1 VNPFEIIRM
10 EAAQFP
16 IRRLCKLLDVSPSG
30 YYAAKSRRT
39 SPKRDTESRVVTK
52 MKAIHARTRG
62 VYGSRRMIAE
72 LGEPIGRNR
81 VARLMRAN
89 GLQPRVRRRFL
100 ITTDSSH
107 RLPVAPNLLMQKFS
121 TEGPNRVWTSDI
133 TYVWTA
139 EGWCYLAVI
148 LDLFSRRVVGWA
160 LADHMRQELCIRAL
174 QRALRR
180 RRPAAGLV
188 CHSDRG
194 SQYASRCYRAVL
206 ADHEAASSM
215 SRAGNCYDNAVTE
228 SFFASLKKECT
239 RRTSFATRTEAYDAV
254 SSYIDGFYNL
264 ERRHSSL
271 QYLSPIDYEHRWS
284 QTQAA

>member
-1 VNPFEIIRM
+1 
-10 EAAQFP
+10 
-16 IRRLCKLLDVSPSG
+16 
-30 YYAAKSRRT
+30 
-39 SPKRDTESRVVTK
+39 

-81 VARLMRAN
+81 VARSMRAN
-89 GLQPRVRRRFL
+89 GLQPRVRRRFR

-107 RLPVAPNLLMQKFS
+107 TLPVAPNLLMQNFS

-139 EGWCYLAVI
+139 EGWA
-148 LDLFSRRVVGWA
+148 F
-160 LADHMRQELCIRAL
+160 ADHMRQELCIRAL

-228 SFFASLKKECT
+228 SFFASLKMECT